1 MLIIPKEYIDF
12 AKWDAC
18 VQRNSNGLIYATS
31 AYLNAMTDNWSGLVI
46 NDYEAIMPLPWRKKW
61 GIKYLYTPAFTQ
73 QLGLIG
79 PYSIDN
85 TTVLQTITDFV
96 KYGDYMLN
104 AANKPTHN
112 AGEFIEKCNCI
123 LPLSAQYLQI
133 KESYSKPLVGYLK
146 KAVNNGLIY
155 AEANINE
162 AIDAYQGLYQER
174 FETFVTKDYNHF
186 KQLCLQL
193 QLMHH
198 SFAKKVTDKEG
209 NIMAYGLF
217 LSDDKR
223 IYNLMPTTLP
233 AGRKLFAMHF
243 LMDNL
248 IKEHAEQPLLL
259 DFEGSDHPGI
269 RQFYEHFGAQNEPYS
284 LWHFN
289 QLPWPLRYFK
299 Q

>member
-79 PYSIDN
+79 PYSINN

-104 AANKPTHN
+104 AANNATHAIGN
-112 AGEFIEKCNCI
+112 FAEKCNCI
-123 LPLSAQYLQI
+123 LPLSSSYIYI
-133 KESYSKPLVGYLK
+133 KSNYTKSLLTYLK
-146 KAVNNGLIY
+146 KAINNGLIY
-155 AEANINE
+155 ADSNISE
-162 AIDAYQGLYQER
+162 AIDAYQNEYQER
-174 FETFVTKDYNHF
+174 FETFISEDYNHF

-193 QLMHH
+193 GREQL
-198 SFAKKVTDKEG
+198 SFAKKVTDNYG
-209 NIMAYGLF
+209 NELAYGLF
-217 LSDDKR
+217 LRDDKR
-223 IYNLMPTTLP
+223 IYNLMPTTFP

-289 QLPWPLRYFK
+289 KLPWPIQYFK

>member
-31 AYLNAMTDNWSGLVI
+31 TYLNAMTDNWSGLVI

-79 PYSIDN
+79 SYSINN
-85 TTVLQTITDFV
+85 TTILQTIIDFV

-104 AANKPTHN
+104 AANNATHSIGN
-112 AGEFIEKCNCI
+112 FAEKCNCI
-123 LPLSAQYLQI
+123 LSLSAPYLQI
-133 KESYSKPLVGYLK
+133 KEYYSKPLVGYIK
-146 KAVNNGLIY
+146 KADNSGLIY
-155 AEANINE
+155 TDANILE

-174 FETFVTKDYNHF
+174 FESFVSDDYSNFKELCVQLEQTK
-186 KQLCLQL
+186 Q
-193 QLMHH
+193 

-209 NIMAYGLF
+209 NVLAYGLF
-217 LSDDKR
+217 LRDDKR

-259 DFEGSDHPGI
+259 DFEGSDHLGI

-289 QLPWPLRYFK
+289 QLPLPLRYFK
-299 Q
+299 K

>member
-18 VQRNSNGLIYATS
+18 VQRNSKGLIYATS

-79 PYSIDN
+79 PYSINN
-85 TTVLQTITDFV
+85 TAILQTIADFV

-112 AGEFIEKCNCI
+112 TGKLTEKCNCI
-123 LPLSAQYLQI
+123 LPLSTPYLHI
-133 KESYSKPLVGYLK
+133 MEGYSKPLVGYLK
-146 KAVNNGLIY
+146 KAINNGLIY

-162 AIDAYQGLYQER
+162 AIDAYQSLYQER
-174 FETFVTKDYNHF
+174 FETFVTEDYNHF
-186 KQLCLQL
+186 KQLGLQL
-193 QLMHH
+193 ELTHH

-209 NIMAYGLF
+209 NVMAYGMF
-217 LSDDKR
+217 LNDSKR

-243 LMDNL
+243 LIDCL

-269 RQFYEHFGAQNEPYS
+269 RQFYEHFGSQNEPYS

-299 Q
+299 K